1 MAQSFICSD
10 ASERFG
16 LLIIKPLAITGSTG
30 LKIAIFTRG
39 RYFRT
44 SRRELQLTSIT
55 FDRAL
60 S

>member
-1 MAQSFICSD
+1 MAQSFICRD
-10 ASERFG
+10 AGGRFG
-16 LLIIKPLAITGSTG
+16 LLIIKPLAITGSMG
-30 LKIAIFTRG
+30 LKIAIFTRC

-44 SRRELQLTSIT
+44 SRREHQLTSIT